1 MNGSADWHINREGDA
16 AQGICVTTF
25 TLWNGA
31 KHAKQ
36 RISGLCPDDRMF
48 LQFTQEE
55 KCAGFGMEGHRTMR
69 YHLYGKNRRIFL
81 EGLRRYRDR
90 GVIIR
95 IDGKE
100 AEESEWVKLLEVQR
114 DGSFYMGDYIV
125 EEHVSSEADAT
136 EEKQGSVAMVCEPAA
151 SYEAASQ
158 PTDSGI
164 AGESAGEA
172 TDQNEQT
179 VRTLKEIRFDR
190 VYHR

>member
-1 MNGSADWHINREGDA
+1 MSGSTDWHINRKGDA

-36 RISGLCPDDRMF
+36 SISGLYPDDGML
-48 LQFTQEE
+48 LQFTREDE
-55 KCAGFGMEGHRTMR
+55 CTGFGMEGHRRMR
-69 YHLYGKNRRIFL
+69 YRLYGKNRRIFL

-125 EEHVSSEADAT
+125 EEHVPLEENVA
-136 EEKQGSVAMVCEPAA
+136 EEKPETAAMVCESAS
-151 SYEAASQ
+151 SYEAVPQ
-158 PTDSGI
+158 PTDDGI
-164 AGESAGEA
+164 VREAAGE
-172 TDQNEQT
+172 TTHKKEQT